1 VAVPK
6 PRFFPLGCIF
16 FLPTIVSVV
25 TATLPYIESLAGCR
39 LRNGDGDTVTT
50 TDGSAAAARD
60 GLGSTILPSRLM
72 KLILTAGLDH
82 KWLS

>member
-1 VAVPK
+1 MELMEAIDQAWLSLS
-6 PRFFPLGCIF
+6 RIFFPLGCIF
-16 FLPTIVSVV
+16 FLPTIASVV

-60 GLGSTILPSRLM
+60 GLGLRFYHH
-72 KLILTAGLDH
+72 A
-82 KWLS
+82 